1 MKVLVMMMAV
11 VLMTSGCASR
21 FISFS
26 HKPELD
32 RQDIYISALRGLL
45 TEDHEKDIKIA
56 EKQAMI
62 EIINIDRAG
71 IQKEND
77 SLQALVTRYKDGNDV
92 LREELREMSDEKYR
106 EKKKEKIK
114 RYEAMVKEI
123 QSKEKE
129 LMD

>member
-1 MKVLVMMMAV
+1 MMTV

-26 HKPELD
+26 HEPELN
-32 RQDIYISALRGLL
+32 RQDVYISALRGLL
-45 TEDHEKDIKIA
+45 TEDHEKDMKLA

-62 EIINIDRAG
+62 EIINIDRVG
-71 IQKEND
+71 IQEEND
-77 SLQALVTRYKDGNDV
+77 SLQALVARYKNGNAA

-114 RYEAMVKEI
+114 QYEAMVEEI
-123 QSKEKE
+123 KDREKE
-129 LMD
+129 LVK